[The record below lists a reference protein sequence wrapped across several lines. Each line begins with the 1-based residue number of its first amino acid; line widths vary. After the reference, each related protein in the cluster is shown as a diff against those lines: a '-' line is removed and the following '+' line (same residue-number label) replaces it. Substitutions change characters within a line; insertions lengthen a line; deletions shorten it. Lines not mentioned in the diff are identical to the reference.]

1 MGTPLSL
8 ARRKLSMRWPAYSGE
23 TSSSWTLGVWG
34 AVVVMAAMITIFYGI
49 EALNH
54 CCYSR
59 ERRQKR
65 PGQRT
70 SGKLPALTIA
80 IHQDARPSYGA
91 FATLEGSRL

>member
-1 MGTPLSL
+1 MGTPLRR

-23 TSSSWTLGVWG
+23 TSSSWTLGVG
-34 AVVVMAAMITIFYGI
+34 GVVVVMARMITIFYGI

-65 PGQRT
+65 PGQRINGV
-70 SGKLPALTIA
+70 SPALTNA
-80 IHQDARPSYGA
+80 LHEDARPSYGT
-91 FATLEGSRL
+91 FAATECLEL